1 MNSITLA
8 LTAGDYNGIGPEI
21 IIKSFADTETA
32 PSTRGNFVIFGS
44 EEIFHRT
51 FDQFVPTLQSRYQAG
66 YTFVLENLYS
76 GTASL
81 PLQKSDFSPGTSSQK
96 SGHAARRFLSE
107 AIDCWKR
114 GECGGIVTGPIAKHT
129 FFLPG
134 ERFNGQ
140 TEWIAHSVGSKQSLM
155 VMVKDNV
162 RIALVTTHI
171 ALREIPD
178 CLTVDL
184 VSEKG
189 GLLYRSLVQD
199 FDIEKPRIALCGL
212 NPHCGEEGRFGDEE
226 QTILE
231 PALDTLQKTG
241 GEWIGP
247 LPADTL
253 FEKRLIP
260 EFDAVLALY
269 HDQGLI
275 PFKMYCGFTGV
286 NFTAGLPLV
295 RTSPDHGVALN
306 IAGKGQA
313 DPRGFK
319 EAITLAARV
328 ASRRAGRTGSD

>member
-1 MNSITLA
+1 MKSIALA

-21 IIKSFADTETA
+21 IIKSLADTETA
-32 PSTRGNFVIFGS
+32 PSTRGKFIIFGS
-44 EEIFHRT
+44 EDIFRRT
-51 FDQFVPTLQSRYQAG
+51 FDRFSPTLQSRYQAG
-66 YTFVLENLYS
+66 YTSVLENLYS

-81 PLQKSDFSPGTSSQK
+81 TLQKSDFSPGTSSQK
-96 SGHAARRFLSE
+96 SGQAARRFLSE

-114 GECGGIVTGPIAKHT
+114 KECGGIVTGPVAKHT

-140 TEWIAHSVGSKQSLM
+140 TEWIAHSVGSGQSLM
-155 VMVKDNV
+155 VMVKDLV

-171 ALREIPD
+171 ALREVPER
-178 CLTVDL
+178 LSVDL
-184 VSEKG
+184 VTEKG
-189 GLLYRSLVQD
+189 KLLYRSLVQD
-199 FDIEKPRIALCGL
+199 FNVKNPRIALCGL
-212 NPHCGEEGRFGDEE
+212 NPHCGEKGRFGDEE
-226 QTILE
+226 RTILE
-231 PALDTLQKTG
+231 PALNTLRKSG
-241 GEWIGP
+241 GEWVGP

-253 FEKRLIP
+253 FEKKLIS

-306 IAGKGQA
+306 IAGKIQA
-313 DPRGFK
+313 DARGFK
-319 EAITLAARV
+319 EAITLAAQV